1 MAGNPITF
9 GELINLCLN
18 NPGFF
23 HQLQENPEQAITAA
37 GYVATPMVVESL
49 KHFDYTAVRKVFHAC
64 DPTIAPVC

>member
-23 HQLQENPEQAITAA
+23 HQLQNNPAKAITQA
-37 GYVATPMVVESL
+37 GYEATPAVIASL
-49 KHFDYTAVRKVFHAC
+49 EHLDYGAIRKVFRAC
-64 DPTIAPVC
+64 DPLSAPVC